1 MRREIVPSSKFK
13 VSRQGGFSIVAA
25 IFLLVVLALL
35 GAFIVSVT
43 GMQQSSGQLDVLGV
57 RAYQSARAGME
68 WGASQVLDP
77 NNTLNAGS
85 CSPIVM
91 PSCPASPTN
100 LSSLAG
106 SLSGFT
112 VSVTCAQ
119 TADTTEGNRNV
130 RMFQLVATAC
140 NQPSAGSCP
149 NAAPAGG
156 YVERQMQASVAKCKD
171 STAAAPRCACG

>member
-1 MRREIVPSSKFK
+1 MCREIVRSPKFR
-13 VSRQGGFSIVAA
+13 VSRQGGFSIVPA

-35 GAFIVSVT
+35 GAFILSVT

-91 PSCPASPTN
+91 PSCPASPTS

-112 VSVTCAQ
+112 VTVTCAQ

-149 NAAPAGG
+149 PATPTTG
-156 YVERQMQASVAKCKD
+156 YIERQMQGSVAKCKD